1 MNATRDLILGVVLS
15 LLVHGAFLGLP
26 FSSGGR
32 RTILTPQ
39 SILTHQSIP
48 LEISFV
54 KLEVH
59 EDTTPKA
66 KPISITHP
74 ERFRQ
79 SVTVREEK
87 VTKRSEKSPVGLG
100 KKSITPLKEER
111 TLTQAPEPFI
121 PPQQAKITDNAPQQK
136 EGVTKKYPLASPLPS
151 TEDLLEAE
159 DPLEAKNLDASIIP
173 KRAHVS
179 RSRLLTLARPRYDR
193 NPKPSYPR
201 IARRRG
207 YEGVVV
213 LKVEI
218 LSDGRVGEV
227 RTKRSSG
234 HPILDRSALKT
245 VKKWTFIPA
254 KRGDKPIRVW
264 AEIPIKFQL
273 E

>member
-15 LLVHGAFLGLP
+15 LLVHGILLGLP

-32 RTILTPQ
+32 R
-39 SILTHQSIP
+39 SIHTHQSIP

-59 EDTTPKA
+59 EDATPKA
-66 KPISITHP
+66 KRIAITHP
-74 ERFRQ
+74 ERVRHG
-79 SVTVREEK
+79 VTVREKK
-87 VTKRSEKSPVGLG
+87 VTKRPEKSPSGLG
-100 KKSITPLKEER
+100 KKPITPLKEER
-111 TLTQAPEPFI
+111 TLTREPEPVIPAPEAI
-121 PPQQAKITDNAPQQK
+121 ITDNVPQQK
-136 EGVTKKYPLASPLPS
+136 EEGTKKVPLASPLPS
-151 TEDLLEAE
+151 AEDQLEAE
-159 DPLEAKNLDASIIP
+159 EFDASLIP
-173 KRAHVS
+173 KRGNGS

-193 NPKPSYPR
+193 NPKPPYPR
-201 IARRRG
+201 TARRRG
-207 YEGVVV
+207 YEGIVV

-234 HPILDRSALKT
+234 HPVLDRSALKT
-245 VKKWTFIPA
+245 VKKWKFIPA
-254 KRGDKPIRVW
+254 KRGEKPIRVW

>member
-32 RTILTPQ
+32 RSIPTPQ
-39 SILTHQSIP
+39 SIHTPQSIP

-54 KLEVH
+54 KLEIH

-74 ERFRQ
+74 ERIRQ
-79 SVTVREEK
+79 GVTVREKK
-87 VTKRSEKSPVGLG
+87 VTKRPEKLPVDLG
-100 KKSITPLKEER
+100 KKPITPLKEER
-111 TLTQAPEPFI
+111 TLTLAPKPFI
-121 PPQQAKITDNAPQQK
+121 PPSPAKITDNAPRQK
-136 EGVTKKYPLASPLPS
+136 EGGPQKAPLASPLPS
-151 TEDLLEAE
+151 AEDLLEAE
-159 DPLEAKNLDASIIP
+159 DPLEAKTLDANLIP
-173 KRAHVS
+173 KRSNVS

-193 NPKPSYPR
+193 NPKPPYPR
-201 IARRRG
+201 TARRRG

-254 KRGDKPIRVW
+254 KRGEEPIRVW

>member
-1 MNATRDLILGVVLS
+1 MNATRDLILGVILS
-15 LLVHGAFLGLP
+15 LLVHGAFFGLP
-26 FSSGGR
+26 LSSGGR
-32 RTILTPQ
+32 SPT
-39 SILTHQSIP
+39 LTHKSIP

-59 EDTTPKA
+59 EDATPKA
-66 KPISITHP
+66 KPISIAHP
-74 ERFRQ
+74 ERVRQ
-79 SVTVREEK
+79 DVKVREK
-87 VTKRSEKSPVGLG
+87 KGTKRPEKSPVGLE
-100 KKSITPLKEER
+100 KKPITPLKEER
-111 TLTQAPEPFI
+111 TLMVAPEPFI
-121 PPQQAKITDNAPQQK
+121 PPPQAKITNNAPQQK
-136 EGVTKKYPLASPLPS
+136 EGGENKSPLPS
-151 TEDLLEAE
+151 PLPSAE
-159 DPLEAKNLDASIIP
+159 DPLEGEGFNASLIP
-173 KRAHVS
+173 KTGNAS

-193 NPKPSYPR
+193 NPKPPYPW

-245 VKKWTFIPA
+245 VKKWKFIPA
-254 KRGDKPIRVW
+254 KRGDEPIRVW

>member
-1 MNATRDLILGVVLS
+1 MERMNATRDLILGVVLS
-15 LLVHGAFLGLP
+15 LLVHGVLLGLP

-32 RTILTPQ
+32 R

-59 EDTTPKA
+59 EDATPKA
-66 KPISITHP
+66 KPISINHP
-74 ERFRQ
+74 ERVRQ
-79 SVTVREEK
+79 GVKVSEKK
-87 VTKRSEKSPVGLG
+87 VTKRPEKSPSGLG
-100 KKSITPLKEER
+100 KKPITPLKEKR
-111 TLTQAPEPFI
+111 TLTRAPEPFI
-121 PPQQAKITDNAPQQK
+121 PPPQAKITDNAPQQK
-136 EGVTKKYPLASPLPS
+136 EGGAKKAPLASPLPS
-151 TEDLLEAE
+151 AEDQLEAE
-159 DPLEAKNLDASIIP
+159 DFDASLIP
-173 KRAHVS
+173 KRGNVS
-179 RSRLLTLARPRYDR
+179 RSRLLTLARPRYDQ
-193 NPKPSYPR
+193 NPKPPYPR

-227 RTKRSSG
+227 LTKRSSG

-245 VKKWTFIPA
+245 VKKWKFIPA
-254 KRGDKPIRVW
+254 KRGEELIRVW